1 MVYYLRRI
9 DERSYLMVQENGQQT
24 VLQEPLLVIL
34 QRLCLRHGSTCEGR
48 REAAACNLDIHQ
60 KVPILL
66 SEVYQ
71 DILFPTRAL
80 RNPECIWIN
89 YRAVDEIRRKEKGC
103 IVQFHDESELFVSV
117 DVRCIRR
124 SMQLCKRYL
133 SFLNA

>member
-9 DERSYLMVQENGQQT
+9 DERSCLMVQENGQQT

-34 QRLCLRHGSTCEGR
+34 QRLCLRYGSTCEGR

-60 KVPILL
+60 KVP
-66 SEVYQ
+66 
-71 DILFPTRAL
+71 ILFPTRAL